1 MFAMKVGHAWSGIFC
16 SVASLKSYTW
26 SQSNIGIWQYQN
38 TNDLFQ
44 VNAKKLV
51 FPLGLLMRLSVEF
64 GNLNTALGRKKTKE
78 IYQWK

>member
-1 MFAMKVGHAWSGIFC
+1 MKVGHAWYFVVLLVLSHLQ
-16 SVASLKSYTW
+16 VANPTF
-26 SQSNIGIWQYQN
+26 GIWQYQN

-78 IYQWK
+78 IYQNNIKN

>member
-1 MFAMKVGHAWSGIFC
+1 MHDQVYFVVLLVLSHLHEANPTF
-16 SVASLKSYTW
+16 
-26 SQSNIGIWQYQN
+26 GIWQYQN